1 MHAESGRNVKKIL
14 KWCIAVAF
22 TFYFLI
28 QLVLGYEVTLIVA
41 LIGGIGGLF
50 LALAASEEA
59 IKSVEALGKKT
70 GISNYVVGVVS
81 SLASNLPEIVVAV
94 IAALKGFTEFAV
106 LVAVITA
113 GFNTLL
119 LGIVIVIG
127 NVRGR
132 SIKVPD
138 ELIFIET
145 PVMRSTIAMLAL
157 VVCFGILSDLFSQ
170 GQVFDIPHEVSFLLV
185 LTYMAYLFFIFK
197 YKRALDVA
205 HEEVSIKDIIIPAII
220 GFGGIFI
227 AGESLSR
234 VVEISVE
241 IFGLSEAFL
250 ALLIGLAGS
259 VPEHIIAVVS
269 ATKRE
274 VGRIHLG
281 LGNLL
286 AGVMQ
291 SYLLLIGIIG
301 TLVSIVLDEFILF
314 ELVAGALLIWMMK
327 TSITDDKELS
337 LYEGMMIIIT
347 QIFAFMILIETI
359 LIAA

>member
-1 MHAESGRNVKKIL
+1 
-14 KWCIAVAF
+14 
-22 TFYFLI
+22 
-28 QLVLGYEVTLIVA
+28 
-41 LIGGIGGLF
+41 
-50 LALAASEEA
+50 
-59 IKSVEALGKKT
+59 
-70 GISNYVVGVVS
+70 
-81 SLASNLPEIVVAV
+81 
-94 IAALKGFTEFAV
+94 
-106 LVAVITA
+106 
-113 GFNTLL
+113 
-119 LGIVIVIG
+119 
-127 NVRGR
+127 
-132 SIKVPD
+132 
-138 ELIFIET
+138 
-145 PVMRSTIAMLAL
+145 MRSTIAMLAL

-269 ATKRE
+269 AMKRE

-314 ELVAGALLIWMMK
+314 ELVAGALLIWIMK

-337 LYEGMMIIIT
+337 IYEGMMIIIT